1 MMDRL
6 GSKSAIA
13 AAVFWLGLGNWSA
26 AEALTIYRIGGEL
39 APLPPEVQ
47 EGKAEFRQLSWEDV
61 DPELGGGSEGVR
73 QDQDG
78 IEPLFFGPNESLTQ
92 TIEQRGGYLQRH
104 VYSGFTEDD
113 KVNPIADG
121 DPTTSYEELQP
132 IESDHTVF
140 GTDFLFDLGGLFPVN
155 RVKFYPPPGKEDRV
169 VEAALVGTSTGKED
183 PNSIPIQHRFQS
195 RLHGFGIV
203 LDIVGEITENKQPVV
218 EIELPGKPI
227 RYLLVHTQPQEQI
240 WEIAEIEI
248 YTEGYIPTAF
258 YRSNIID
265 LGASSNLGWIRW
277 SGRQD
282 LEARVDIRTQSG
294 DDVDPNLYWRKTFR
308 GDEQVTF
315 GTNGRELTKQAY
327 ERLEIA
333 QRGEVTHDTANWEIW
348 SSAYNFADSLG
359 SSLSATKPHQF
370 VQFEVDFTSVLL
382 DGGRLNYLEFA
393 VSPRKVTDLV
403 GEIDPARAELATL
416 TSFTY
421 AVRPVIEPD
430 DGSFDRLDLRLAGG
444 RIARVEQVRI
454 AGQEEAHEV
463 MESEEDRVV
472 IGFPRIDVGQSGEL
486 LEVVVDGE
494 IFRFG
499 AYFSGSVLDS
509 ETPED
514 VGQQIRAGDATEAL
528 DSNGF
533 LVQSVSPGKNILG
546 QLLLDPPVFTPNGD
560 DINDQV
566 AITYDLF
573 KVTSSVPV
581 RVEIW
586 DLNGRLV
593 REIYA
598 GQDQAGRYPRLWD
611 GRTPSGA
618 LVPPGLYICQIVAEA
633 EEGEDRRM
641 GVISVAY

>member
-1 MMDRL
+1 M
-6 GSKSAIA
+6 
-13 AAVFWLGLGNWSA
+13 
-26 AEALTIYRIGGEL
+26 
-39 APLPPEVQ
+39 
-47 EGKAEFRQLSWEDV
+47 
-61 DPELGGGSEGVR
+61 
-73 QDQDG
+73 
-78 IEPLFFGPNESLTQ
+78 
-92 TIEQRGGYLQRH
+92 
-104 VYSGFTEDD
+104 
-113 KVNPIADG
+113 
-121 DPTTSYEELQP
+121 
-132 IESDHTVF
+132 
-140 GTDFLFDLGGLFPVN
+140 
-155 RVKFYPPPGKEDRV
+155 
-169 VEAALVGTSTGKED
+169 
-183 PNSIPIQHRFQS
+183 
-195 RLHGFGIV
+195 
-203 LDIVGEITENKQPVV
+203 
-218 EIELPGKPI
+218 
-227 RYLLVHTQPQEQI
+227 
-240 WEIAEIEI
+240 
-248 YTEGYIPTAF
+248 
-258 YRSNIID
+258 
-265 LGASSNLGWIRW
+265 
-277 SGRQD
+277 
-282 LEARVDIRTQSG
+282 
-294 DDVDPNLYWRKTFR
+294 
-308 GDEQVTF
+308 TF
-315 GTNGRELTKQAY
+315 GTNGRELTKRDY
-327 ERLEIA
+327 DRLEIA

-403 GEIDPARAELATL
+403 GEIDPARAELATP

-463 MESEEDRVV
+463 IESEEDRVV

-486 LEVVVDGE
+486 LEVVVNGE

-573 KVTSSVPV
+573 KVMSSVPV

-586 DLNGRLV
+586 DMNGRLI
-593 REIYA
+593 REVYA

-618 LVPPGLYICQIVAEA
+618 LVPPGLYICRIEAGA